1 MMQQTNGSGIMSKLG
16 ESGNQKEKNA
26 QSTHNSFGLSN
37 VSTNLNHNH
46 LIVKNNNFKS
56 FSANK

>member
-1 MMQQTNGSGIMSKLG
+1 MSKHG
-16 ESGNQKEKNA
+16 ESGNPKEKNA

-46 LIVKNNNFKS
+46 LIEKNNNFKS

>member
-26 QSTHNSFGLSN
+26 T
-37 VSTNLNHNH
+37 
-46 LIVKNNNFKS
+46 FKI
-56 FSANK
+56 KYEKL